1 MSVELRRIVI
11 SMTFW
16 KKLAMICA
24 ICAGTSEAQAKSW
37 IIITR
42 EDEAVVIAVR
52 YQDMGL
58 RSDRFTVEA
67 IKEGPSGTS
76 INKQGGLLD
85 GFAIGDV
92 MSTSRIS
99 LEPGATVKVEL
110 QLLSE
115 GTGVYTELKEVRR

>member
-1 MSVELRRIVI
+1 MVCV
-11 SMTFW
+11 
-16 KKLAMICA
+16 
-24 ICAGTSEAQAKSW
+24 ICAGTAEAQSKSW

-42 EDEAVVIAVR
+42 ETETVLIEVR
-52 YQDMGL
+52 YQETGL
-58 RSDRFTVEA
+58 QSDRFTVEA
-67 IKEGPSGTS
+67 TKEGVSGTS
-76 INKQGGLLD
+76 ISKQSGLLD

>member
-1 MSVELRRIVI
+1 
-11 SMTFW
+11 
-16 KKLAMICA
+16 MICA

-76 INKQGGLLD
+76 ISKQGGLLD

-99 LEPGATVKVEL
+99 LEPGATLKVEFEML
-110 QLLSE
+110 RKDAV
-115 GTGVYTELKEVRR
+115 VYTELREVTR

>member
-1 MSVELRRIVI
+1 MVCV
-11 SMTFW
+11 
-16 KKLAMICA
+16 
-24 ICAGTSEAQAKSW
+24 ICAGTAEAQSKSW

-42 EDEAVVIAVR
+42 ETETVLIEVR
-52 YQDMGL
+52 YQETGL
-58 RSDRFTVEA
+58 QSDRFTVQA
-67 IKEGPSGTS
+67 TKEGVSGTS
-76 INKQGGLLD
+76 ISKQSGLLD